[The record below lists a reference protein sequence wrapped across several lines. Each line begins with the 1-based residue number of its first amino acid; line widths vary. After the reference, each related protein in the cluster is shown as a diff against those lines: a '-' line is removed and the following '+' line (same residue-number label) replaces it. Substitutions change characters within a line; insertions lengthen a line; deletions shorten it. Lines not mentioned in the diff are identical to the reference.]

1 MLDLRF
7 EQLTVWL
14 KNRIPSGHYEI
25 APASSD
31 ASFRRYFRVS
41 FHDETLI
48 VMDVPPAQES
58 CHQFVKMAEQLHGL
72 GLNVPRIYDQD
83 LVNGFLLVSDLG
95 SVSYLAA
102 LSCETAKSM
111 YTDAMRSLLSLQ
123 AGKAQLEGQLPV
135 YDRALLLREM
145 AIFDEWFVQH
155 HLGLCLSDSQQ
166 QIFYEAC
173 DQLADV
179 ALQQPQVPV
188 HRDYHSRNLM
198 IGSMDN
204 PGILDFQDAVI
215 GPVTYDLVS
224 LLKDCYISWPAS
236 DIDRWV
242 NQFRNDLVSN
252 GMDVPYDRQ
261 TFHRWFDWM
270 GAQRHL
276 KAIGIFARL
285 FHRDDKAGYL
295 KDIPRT
301 LTYLEDVANT
311 YEELSALSNVLRK
324 TILPRYYER
333 CIS

>member
-1 MLDLRF
+1 LLDQRF
-7 EQLTVWL
+7 EQLTAWL
-14 KNRIPSGHYEI
+14 KSRIPRRHYEI

-41 FHDETLI
+41 FHGETRI
-48 VMDVPPAQES
+48 AMDVPPEQES
-58 CHQFVKMAEQLHGL
+58 CHKFVKVAEQLQGL

-95 SVSYLAA
+95 STLYLAA
-102 LSCETAKSM
+102 LSCEAVESL
-111 YTDAMRSLLSLQ
+111 YVDAMGSLLRLQ

-155 HLGLCLSDSQQ
+155 HLGLHLSDHQQ
-166 QIFYEAC
+166 QLFNDSC
-173 DQLADV
+173 HQLADA

-198 IGSMDN
+198 VCSMDN

-215 GPVTYDLVS
+215 GPITYDLVS
-224 LLKDCYISWPAS
+224 LLKDCYIQWPES
-236 DIDRWV
+236 DVDRWV
-242 NQFRNDLVSN
+242 NQFRNDLGSS
-252 GMDVPYDRQ
+252 GMDVLHDPL
-261 TFHRWFDWM
+261 TFRRWFDWM

-285 FHRDDKAGYL
+285 FHRDHKAGYL

-301 LTYLEDVANT
+301 LAYLDHVANT
-311 YEELSALSNVLRK
+311 YEELSAFSSLLHE

-333 CIS
+333 DAS

>member
-1 MLDLRF
+1 MLDQRF

-14 KNRIPSGHYEI
+14 KSRIPRGHYEI

-41 FHDETLI
+41 FHDETRI
-48 VMDVPPAQES
+48 AMDVPPQQES
-58 CHQFVKMAEQLHGL
+58 CHKFVKVAEQLQSL

-95 SVSYLAA
+95 SISYLAA
-102 LSCETAKSM
+102 LSCETAGSM
-111 YTDAMRSLLSLQ
+111 YADAMRSLLSLQ

-135 YDRALLLREM
+135 YDRALLLREVT
-145 AIFDEWFVQH
+145 IFDEWFVQR
-155 HLGLCLSDSQQ
+155 HLGLCLSDNQQ
-166 QIFYEAC
+166 QIFSDVC
-173 DQLADV
+173 HQLVDA

-198 IGSMDN
+198 IGSIDN

-215 GPVTYDLVS
+215 GPITYDLVS
-224 LLKDCYISWPAS
+224 LLKDCYINWPAS
-236 DIDRWV
+236 DIDRWL
-242 NQFRNDLVSN
+242 NQFRNDLASS
-252 GMDVPYDRQ
+252 GMDVPPDPQ
-261 TFHRWFDWM
+261 TFRRWFDWM

-285 FHRDDKAGYL
+285 FHRDHKAGYL

-311 YEELSALSNVLRK
+311 YEELSAFSSLLHE

-333 CIS
+333 YTS